1 MKLAALQNQ
10 LQSLSNIQFQLP
22 NGQRVPEHFHITEA
36 GLTTKRFIDCGG
48 TFRTEKTI
56 NMQVWVAE
64 DVDHRLTPT
73 KLLGI
78 LKKAEPLYQEEDLEV
93 EVEYQGTTISRY
105 GLTFENG
112 VFRFEPKFTD
122 CLAKDHCGIPEN
134 QMPQKNETSVTTSCT
149 PGGGCC

>member
-1 MKLAALQNQ
+1 MKLSALQNH
-10 LQSLSNIQFQLP
+10 LKSLLNIQFLLP
-22 NGQRVPEHFHITEA
+22 DGQWVPDHFHITEA
-36 GLTTKRFIDCGG
+36 GLTTKNFIDCGG

-122 CLAKDHCGIPEN
+122 CLAKDHCGLPDH
-134 QMPQKNETSVTTSCT
+134 QMPKKKAEENSSCCA